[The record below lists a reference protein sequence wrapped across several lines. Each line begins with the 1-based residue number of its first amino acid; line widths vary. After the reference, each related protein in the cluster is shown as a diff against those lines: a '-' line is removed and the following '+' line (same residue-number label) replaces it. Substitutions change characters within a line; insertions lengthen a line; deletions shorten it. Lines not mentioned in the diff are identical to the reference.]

1 MTPRGCAA
9 GFCADARNHKARHS
23 RLWNKNN
30 KNKKTTD
37 EMKHL
42 CAQIVAPVPFGQR
55 KRFPVVA
62 QNCGADRKAPG
73 AKDADAAKLR
83 NLSNDNSGRALILWY
98 TIISKQDEK
107 GVQTAALSERHTHN
121 TQTLAA
127 PRALRFRSAS
137 PERLTAS
144 HLC

>member
-1 MTPRGCAA
+1 MGVPPGSAQMQEITKQDIVDFGT
-9 GFCADARNHKARHS
+9 KT
-23 RLWNKNN
+23 KE
-30 KNKKTTD
+30 TTD